1 MLELKGKNVLV
12 TGGSAGLG
20 AAICM
25 RLARAGCNIAI
36 NYASRKEP
44 ADALAQQLQQ
54 QHGVKSIVLQGDVSK
69 SDVCASLVD
78 GTVKG
83 LGGIDIVCSNAGWT
97 KAAPWDD
104 LDALTEEDWDRTFAM
119 NVKAHLFLF
128 KAAKP
133 HFLQNPDGGSMVI
146 SASVAGIK
154 ATGSA
159 LAYSVTKT
167 ASLALQRGLA
177 LHQGPKCRINS
188 ISPGLIATEWAEKQ
202 FDKQKMDW
210 VTSNTPTG
218 AIATS
223 ENCAEA
229 VHMLCANDS
238 ICGQTIV
245 VDGGFSLR

>member
-1 MLELKGKNVLV
+1 MLDLKGKNVLV

-20 AAICM
+20 AAICV
-25 RLARAGCNIAI
+25 RLAQAGCNIAV

-44 ADALAQQLQQ
+44 ADQLALKLQKE
-54 QHGVKSIVLQGDVSK
+54 HGVKSVVLQGDVSK
-69 SDVCASLVD
+69 SGACSELVE
-78 GTVKG
+78 GTVRE

-104 LDALTEEDWDRTFAM
+104 LDALSEEDWDRTFAM

-133 HFLQNPDGGSMVI
+133 HFLKNADGGSMVI

-154 ATGSA
+154 TTGSA

-177 LHQGPKCRINS
+177 LHQGPKCRVNS
-188 ISPGLIATEWAEKQ
+188 ISPGLIMTEWAEKQ
-202 FDKQKMDW
+202 FDRQKMDW
-210 VTSNTPTG
+210 VTANTPTG
-218 AIATS
+218 AIATL
-223 ENCAEA
+223 EDCADA
-229 VHMLCANDS
+229 VHLLCANKS
-238 ICGQTIV
+238 ISGQTIV
-245 VDGGFSLR
+245 LDGGFTLR